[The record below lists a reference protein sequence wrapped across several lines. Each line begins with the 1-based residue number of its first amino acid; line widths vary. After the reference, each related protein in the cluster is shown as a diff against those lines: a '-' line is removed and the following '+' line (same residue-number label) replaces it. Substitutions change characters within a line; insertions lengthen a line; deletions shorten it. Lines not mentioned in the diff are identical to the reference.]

1 MSSPNKDGP
10 RIALF
15 GANGQL
21 GQDLSAIAATRGLT
35 LVALQRPQF
44 DATDLAGLDAALA
57 DLDFDVA
64 INSVAVTRVDDCE
77 NNPAPA
83 VAINARFAEALA
95 RTCARKKARLVQ
107 VSTDYVFGG
116 QASREPLDEGATPAP
131 INVYGQTKLQG
142 ETLARQ
148 AHDDVIV
155 ARVASLFGVAGASGK
170 GGNFVETM
178 IRYGRERGA
187 LKVVADQVM
196 SPTGSWDAAEALLDL
211 IRVEAP
217 AGVYHVVNSGAAS
230 WHEFAAAII
239 DRAGVEATVSP
250 IPTSEFPTPARRPPY
265 SVLANAKVEKA
276 LGRSMPAW
284 QDALDRYLGAK
295 GHRQT

>member
-1 MSSPNKDGP
+1 MVSPNKDGP

-21 GQDLSAIAATRGLT
+21 GQDLSAIAATRGLS
-35 LVALQRPQF
+35 LIALQRPMF
-44 DATDLAGLDAALA
+44 DATDSAGLDAAMA

-77 NNPAPA
+77 KDPAPA
-83 VAINARFAEALA
+83 VAINADFAQALA
-95 RTCARKKARLVQ
+95 RTCARRKARLVQ

-116 QASREPLDEGATPAP
+116 QASREPLDEDAAPAP
-131 INVYGQTKLQG
+131 INVYGETKLQG

-148 AHDDVIV
+148 AHEDVIV

-178 IRYGRERGA
+178 IRFGRERGA

-196 SPTGSWDAAEALLDL
+196 SPTSSWDAAEAILDL
-211 IRVEAP
+211 IRVQAP

-230 WHEFAAAII
+230 WHDFAAAII

-265 SVLANAKVEKA
+265 SVLANARVEKA

-284 QDALDRYLGAK
+284 QDALDRYLTAK

>member
-1 MSSPNKDGP
+1 MSSPSKFGP

-21 GQDLSAIAATRGLT
+21 GQDLSAIAARRGL
-35 LVALQRPQF
+35 ALIALRRPMF
-44 DATDLAGLDAALA
+44 DATDRAGLDAALA

-77 NNPAPA
+77 KDPGPA
-83 VAINARFAEALA
+83 VAINAHFAETLA
-95 RTCARKKARLVQ
+95 KACAAKTARLVQ

-116 QASREPLDEGATPAP
+116 QAQRSPLDEDAGPAP
-131 INVYGQTKLQG
+131 VNVYGATKALG
-142 ETLARQ
+142 ENLARQ
-148 AHDDVIV
+148 ESHDVIV

-178 IRYGRERGA
+178 IKFGRERGA

-196 SPTGSWDAAEALLDL
+196 SPTSSWDAAEAILDL
-211 IRVEAP
+211 IKVEAP

-230 WHEFAAAII
+230 WHDFASAII
-239 DRAGVEATVSP
+239 DRAGVAATVSP

-265 SVLANAKVEKA
+265 SVLANGKVEKA

-284 QDALDRYLGAK
+284 QDALDRYLTAK
-295 GHRQT
+295 GHR

>member
-1 MSSPNKDGP
+1 MSGP

-21 GQDLSAIAATRGLT
+21 GQDLTALAAARGLN
-35 LVALQRPQF
+35 LIALQRPQF
-44 DATDLAGLDAALA
+44 DATDRVGLDAALA

-64 INSVAVTRVDDCE
+64 VNSVAVTRVDDCE
-77 NNPAPA
+77 KDPAPA
-83 VAINARFAEALA
+83 VAINAHFAETLA
-95 RTCARKKARLVQ
+95 RACARRKARLVQ

-116 QASREPLDEGATPAP
+116 QAQRTPLDEDAGRAAV
-131 INVYGQTKLQG
+131 NVYGATKALG
-142 ETLARQ
+142 EDLARME
-148 AHDDVIV
+148 HDDVIV

-178 IRYGRERGA
+178 IKFGRERGA

-196 SPTGSWDAAEALLDL
+196 SPTASWDAGEAILDL
-211 IRVEAP
+211 IAARAE

-230 WHEFAAAII
+230 WHEFASAII
-239 DRAGVEATVSP
+239 DRAGVAATVSP

-284 QDALDRYLGAK
+284 QDALDRYLTAK

>member
-1 MSSPNKDGP
+1 MAPP

-35 LVALQRPQF
+35 VIALQRPMF
-44 DATDLAGLDAALA
+44 DATDSAGLDAALA

-77 NNPAPA
+77 KDPAPA
-83 VAINARFAEALA
+83 VAINAHFAQALA
-95 RTCARKKARLVQ
+95 RTCARRKVRLVQ

-116 QASREPLDEGATPAP
+116 QASRDPLDEDAAPAP
-131 INVYGQTKLQG
+131 INVYGETKLQG
-142 ETLARQ
+142 ETLACQ
-148 AHDDVIV
+148 AHDDIIV

-178 IRYGRERGA
+178 IKFGRERGA

-196 SPTGSWDAAEALLDL
+196 SPTSSWDAAEAILDL
-211 IRVEAP
+211 IKVEAP
-217 AGVYHVVNSGAAS
+217 AGLYHVVNSGAAS
-230 WHEFAAAII
+230 WHEFASAII
-239 DRAGVEATVSP
+239 DRAGVAATVSP

-284 QDALDRYLGAK
+284 QDALDRYLTAK

>member
-1 MSSPNKDGP
+1 MSPASKDGP

-21 GQDLSAIAATRGLT
+21 GRDLSAIAASRGLT
-35 LVALQRPQF
+35 LIALQRPQF

-77 NNPAPA
+77 KDPAPA

-95 RTCARKKARLVQ
+95 RICARKKNRLVQ

-116 QASREPLDEGATPAP
+116 QASRQPLDEDAAPAP

-142 ETLARQ
+142 ETLARLE
-148 AHDDVIV
+148 HDDVIV

-178 IRYGRERGA
+178 IRFGRERGA

-230 WHEFAAAII
+230 WHDFASAII
-239 DRAGVEATVSP
+239 DRAGVAGTVSP

-265 SVLANAKVEKA
+265 SVLTNAKVEKA

-284 QDALDRYLGAK
+284 QDALDRYLTAK